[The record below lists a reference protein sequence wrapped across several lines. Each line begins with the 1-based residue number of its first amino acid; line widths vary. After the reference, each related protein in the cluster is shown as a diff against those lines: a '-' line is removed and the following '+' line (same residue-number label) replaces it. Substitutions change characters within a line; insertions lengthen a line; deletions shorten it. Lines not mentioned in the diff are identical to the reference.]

1 MMAAA
6 YLMFIGEFIDTLL
19 QYREVV
25 VRDHILIMTLILL
38 LWFADLTDFHNA
50 TTPTRFFKP
59 IGFLL

>member
-6 YLMFIGEFIDTLL
+6 YFMFIGEFIDTLL

-38 LWFADLTDFHNA
+38 L
-50 TTPTRFFKP
+50 
-59 IGFLL
+59 